1 MHYEREINSKFYS
14 YSVKVCKVHIKFIV
28 TSKPLEILNLSYWRE
43 EKQKGKGI
51 LEGQTFVS

>member
-28 TSKPLEILNLSYWRE
+28 TSKPLKILNLSYWRE
-43 EKQKGKGI
+43 EKQKW
-51 LEGQTFVS
+51 